1 MHSSGRPLKK
11 LLNLFRAQA
20 PADPKSEKQKTAPA
34 PAKTQKPKESSSAK
48 PAHNPKNTE
57 DNQQAKSQAK
67 PQAKTSGLET
77 TNMRFD
83 QLKLHAD
90 LQRAIKDEGYEHPT
104 PIQVSAIPYVLEGR
118 DLIGCAQTG
127 TGKTAAFALPILD
140 RLINNKTQRA
150 GIRVL
155 VLSPTRE
162 LALQIADSFKTY
174 GRHTSL
180 KTAVIF
186 GGVGAEPQRRALK
199 ANPDILVATPGRFLD
214 LKQQGFIKLDKLD
227 VFVLDEADRMLD
239 MGFIHDVKKIIS
251 SLPSPRQNLLF
262 SATMPKDIQEL
273 SMRFLKNPAQVA
285 VTPVSSTSELVDQY
299 VYHVD
304 RVNKRHLLLHVLENG
319 GVTKAILFTRTKAI
333 ANRVSEFLCS
343 SGISAEAIHGNKSQS
358 ARQRALENFRTGQTR
373 ILVASDLAAR
383 GIDVDNI
390 SHVINY
396 DVPNV
401 AETYVHRIG
410 RTGRAQAAGTALSFC
425 EMEEQS
431 FIHGIEKLTGMK
443 IPVVTDHPY
452 PRLGIPNPAAASGGG
467 GRGRGQRQGSRGGRN
482 PKGGAGQGSGGQG
495 GRASAPRGSRSGGG
509 GSGGSGGRGR

>member
-1 MHSSGRPLKK
+1 MKK
-11 LLNLFRAQA
+11 LLNLFRSPA
-20 PADPKSEKQKTAPA
+20 PADAKNEKQKSAPT
-34 PAKTQKPKESSSAK
+34 PAKTQKPKESAPAKAPAK
-48 PAHNPKNTE
+48 PSATQPKSPL
-57 DNQQAKSQAK
+57 KSS
-67 PQAKTSGLET
+67 TVET

-83 QLKLHAD
+83 QLKLHPD

-104 PIQVSAIPYVLEGR
+104 PIQVAAIPHVLEGR

-174 GRHTSL
+174 GRHTNL
-180 KTAVIF
+180 KTAVVF

-199 ANPDILVATPGRFLD
+199 AGPDILVATPGRFLD
-214 LKQQGFIKLDKLD
+214 LKQQGFIRLDKLD

-299 VYHVD
+299 LYHVD
-304 RVNKRHLLLHVLENG
+304 RINKRHLLLHVLETG
-319 GVTKAILFTRTKAI
+319 DVSRAILFTRTKAI
-333 ANRVSEFLCS
+333 ANRVSEFLCK

-383 GIDVDNI
+383 GIDVDGI

-396 DVPNV
+396 DIPNV
-401 AETYVHRIG
+401 PETYVHRIG
-410 RTGRAQAAGTALSFC
+410 RTGRAQAAGIALSFC

-431 FIHGIEKLTGMK
+431 FIHGIERLTGMK
-443 IPVVTDHPY
+443 IPVVTDHPF
-452 PRLGIPNPAAASGGG
+452 PRTGIPNPAAASNGGGRGRGGQGNRSRNPQGGGQGGRSSTPRGNRGGGG
-467 GRGRGQRQGSRGGRN
+467 GRGR
-482 PKGGAGQGSGGQG
+482 
-495 GRASAPRGSRSGGG
+495 
-509 GSGGSGGRGR
+509 